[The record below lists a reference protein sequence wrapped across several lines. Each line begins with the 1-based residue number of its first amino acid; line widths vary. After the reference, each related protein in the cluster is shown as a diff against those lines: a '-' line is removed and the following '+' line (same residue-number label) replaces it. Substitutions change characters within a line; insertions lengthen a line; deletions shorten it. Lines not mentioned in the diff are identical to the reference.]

1 MQKDAFTLPLPENFS
16 LDPVHQSCVVVTVG
30 SGEAVQCSGI
40 LIVSPGMALLART
53 RSANLRSFQLI
64 FKLQVG
70 SNNHP
75 TKLVSLMYFKEAEWL
90 CSKCQ
95 PRDALTCLV
104 HCCTCLSV
112 GMMLRLRWSTTRPN
126 FQYKD
131 HLNGQLATHMSLL
144 SPLSNLSATCK
155 LAQNH
160 HKPRIQPTKFLIA
173 FGQQLL
179 AQLACSKMDLMA
191 KQTFSC
197 LSLSIYISSLF
208 EAPSSL

>member
-1 MQKDAFTLPLPENFS
+1 MAKTGQNLAFSMLKGAQAGKKYTIAGHGGRDKHE
-16 LDPVHQSCVVVTVG
+16 PVLI
-30 SGEAVQCSGI
+30 CSTK
-40 LIVSPGMALLART
+40 R
-53 RSANLRSFQLI
+53 AN
-64 FKLQVG
+64 G
-70 SNNHP
+70 
-75 TKLVSLMYFKEAEWL
+75 
-90 CSKCQ
+90 
-95 PRDALTCLV
+95 
-104 HCCTCLSV
+104 
-112 GMMLRLRWSTTRPN
+112 
-126 FQYKD
+126 QYKD
-131 HLNGQLATHMSLL
+131 HLDGHLATHMSLL
-144 SPLSNLSATCK
+144 LPLSNLSANCK

>member
-1 MQKDAFTLPLPENFS
+1 MIQTWRSLSTFFFCTTEHCIEQHSLYNMMRVQKGAFTLPLPETFF
-16 LDPVHQSCVVVTVG
+16 LDPVHHCCVVVTVG

-75 TKLVSLMYFKEAEWL
+75 TKLVSLMFFKEAEWL

-95 PRDALTCLV
+95 PGDALTCLV

-112 GMMLRLRWSTTRPN
+112 GMMLRLR
-126 FQYKD
+126 
-131 HLNGQLATHMSLL
+131 
-144 SPLSNLSATCK
+144 
-155 LAQNH
+155 
-160 HKPRIQPTKFLIA
+160 
-173 FGQQLL
+173 
-179 AQLACSKMDLMA
+179 
-191 KQTFSC
+191 
-197 LSLSIYISSLF
+197 
-208 EAPSSL
+208 